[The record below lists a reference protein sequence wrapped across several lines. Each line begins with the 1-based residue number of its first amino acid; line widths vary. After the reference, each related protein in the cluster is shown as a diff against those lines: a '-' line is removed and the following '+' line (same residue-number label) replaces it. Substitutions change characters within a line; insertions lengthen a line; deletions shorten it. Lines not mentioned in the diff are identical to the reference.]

1 MYIIRSESAYLMPV
15 LFYQYNW
22 MRNPEGTTKYIQAT
36 LSTPPPS
43 IFSLQILSRWLY
55 SVSFSTEHK
64 PDFLHYLYHK
74 FCNYSVK
81 TGMLST

>member
-36 LSTPPPS
+36 LSPPPPLFS
-43 IFSLQILSRWLY
+43 PSKFSLDGYIVLVFPQNTNLIFY
-55 SVSFSTEHK
+55 TIYTTNFAIIQ
-64 PDFLHYLYHK
+64 
-74 FCNYSVK
+74 
-81 TGMLST
+81 